1 MSLNYHLVSRVE
13 FLTRI
18 KMEHED
24 LCFYVTILKKV
35 KERV

>member
-18 KMEHED
+18 KMEHEEYASM
-24 LCFYVTILKKV
+24 LLY
-35 KERV
+35 

>member
-13 FLTRI
+13 ILTRI

-24 LCFYVTILKKV
+24 YASMILY
-35 KERV
+35 

>member
-1 MSLNYHLVSRVE
+1 MLLNYHLVSRVE

-24 LCFYVTILKKV
+24 YASMLLY
-35 KERV
+35 

>member
-24 LCFYVTILKKV
+24 YASMLLY
-35 KERV
+35 

>member
-1 MSLNYHLVSRVE
+1 MHIVDLSLVSRVE

-24 LCFYVTILKKV
+24 YASMLLY
-35 KERV
+35 